1 MKLQNIS
8 NMNTVYR
15 LAVMVLIVALASCGA
30 GTKEKKG
37 DLTDK
42 KVKLQELKTQQE
54 KLAGEIKTLE
64 EQIAKEDPNA
74 AVTAKLV
81 SVTALGTQN
90 FEHFIDLQGR
100 ITTDNIYVV
109 TPRGGPGQITA
120 VHVTQG
126 QAVRKG
132 QLLLKLDDAVVRQQI
147 SQVKVNLDYAKDL
160 YQRRLNL
167 WNQNIGTEVEL
178 NTAKNNVTNIEK
190 QLALLNEQLSFSNV
204 YAEASGIAE
213 TVNARV
219 GQLFTGD
226 PAMGIT
232 IVNPSSLKATVDI
245 PENYMSRVKKG
256 TPVVVEIPDIN
267 KQFNTSISV
276 LSTLINPTSRA
287 FTGEAKIPGGANIR
301 PNQLAI
307 VKIKDY
313 AVNSV
318 IVIPISTV
326 QTDEKGKFV
335 YVMVTENGK
344 KIARKRSIAVG
355 EIYGEQIEVR
365 QGLQTGDLLITEGF
379 QGLYEGQVLT
389 TETK

>member
-15 LAVMVLIVALASCGA
+15 LAVMVLTVALASCGA
-30 GTKEKKG
+30 GSKEKKG
-37 DLTDK
+37 DLNDK
-42 KVKLQELKTQQE
+42 KVKLQELKTYQE
-54 KLAGEIKTLE
+54 KLAGDIKTLE
-64 EQIAKEDPNA
+64 EEIAKEDPSA
-74 AVTAKLV
+74 AVAPKLV
-81 SVTALGTQN
+81 SVTPLDSKN

-100 ITTDNIYVV
+100 VTTDNIYVV
-109 TPRGGPGQITA
+109 TPRGGPGQITS
-120 VHVTQG
+120 VRITEG
-126 QAVRKG
+126 QPVRKG
-132 QLLLKLDDAVVRQQI
+132 QLLLTLDNAVVRQQI

-178 NTAKNNVTNIEK
+178 KTAQNNVANIEK
-190 QLALLNEQLSFSNV
+190 QLALLNEQLSYSNV

-213 TVNARV
+213 SVNARV
-219 GQLFTGD
+219 GQTFTGD
-226 PAMGIT
+226 PMTGIT

-245 PENYMSRVKKG
+245 PETYMSRVKKG
-256 TPVVVEIPDIN
+256 TPVVVEIPDAN
-267 KQFNTSISV
+267 KQYNSNISV
-276 LSTLINPTSRA
+276 LSTLINPSSRA
-287 FTGEAKIPGGANIR
+287 FTAEAKIPGGATVR

-313 AVNSV
+313 SASNV
-318 IVIPISTV
+318 IVIPINTV

-335 YVMVTENGK
+335 FVMATENAK
-344 KIARKRSIAVG
+344 KIARKRSIGIG

-365 QGLQTGDLLITEGF
+365 QGLQTGDLLITAGF

>member
-1 MKLQNIS
+1 MKIQNIS
-8 NMNTVYR
+8 NMSTVYR

-54 KLAGEIKTLE
+54 KLAGDIKALE

-74 AVTAKLV
+74 AVAAKLV
-81 SVTALGTQN
+81 TVTALGSQN
-90 FEHFIDLQGR
+90 FEHYIDLQGKV
-100 ITTDNIYVV
+100 TTDNIYVV
-109 TPRGGPGQITA
+109 TPRGGPGQIKG
-120 VHVTQG
+120 VFVTEG
-126 QAVRKG
+126 QPVRKG
-132 QLLLKLDDAVVRQQI
+132 QLMLKLDDAVARQQI
-147 SQVKVNLDYAKDL
+147 SQVKVNLDYAKDIL
-160 YQRRLNL
+160 QRRQNL

-190 QLALLNEQLSFSNV
+190 QLALLNEQLSYSNV
-204 YAEASGIAE
+204 YAEVSGVAE
-213 TVNARV
+213 TVNAKV

-226 PAMGIT
+226 PMMGIT
-232 IVNPSSLKATVDI
+232 IVNPASLKASVDI

-267 KQFNTSISV
+267 KKFNSSISL
-276 LSTLINPTSRA
+276 LSTLINSSSRA
-287 FTGEAKIPGGANIR
+287 FTAEAKIPGGVNIR

-313 AVNSV
+313 AVSNV
-318 IVIPISTV
+318 IVIPINTV

>member
-1 MKLQNIS
+1 
-8 NMNTVYR
+8 
-15 LAVMVLIVALASCGA
+15 MVLMIALASCGA

-37 DLTDK
+37 DLNDK

-54 KLAGEIKTLE
+54 KLTGEIKTLE
-64 EQIAKEDPNA
+64 EQIAKEDPES
-74 AVTAKLV
+74 AVIAKLV
-81 SVTALGTQN
+81 NVTPVTPRN
-90 FEHFIDLQGR
+90 FEHYIDLQGR
-100 ITTDNIYVV
+100 IATENIYVV
-109 TPRGGPGQITA
+109 TPRGGPGQIKN
-120 VHVTQG
+120 VYVTEG

-178 NTAKNNVTNIEK
+178 NTAKNNVANVEK
-190 QLALLNEQLSFSNV
+190 QLALLNEQLSFTNV

-213 TVNARV
+213 TVNAKV

-226 PAMGIT
+226 PMSGIT
-232 IVNPSSLKATVDI
+232 IVNPSNLKATVDI
-245 PENYMSRVKKG
+245 PEAYISRVKKG
-256 TPVVVEIPDIN
+256 TPVIVEVPDAN
-267 KQFNTSISV
+267 KQFNSSISL
-276 LSTLINPTSRA
+276 LSTLINPTSRG
-287 FTGEAKIPGGANIR
+287 FTAEAKIPGGVNIR

-313 AVNSV
+313 AASNV
-318 IVIPISTV
+318 IVVPISTI

-335 YVMVTENGK
+335 YVLVTENGK
-344 KIARKRSIAVG
+344 KIARKRNVGVG

-365 QGLQTGDLLITEGF
+365 QGLQAGDLLITEGF